1 MLKYYIPTTEVCINS
16 IKPFN
21 INLYARKICE
31 ICESHPNENIIK
43 VNWDNV
49 EEEIL
54 KIKNVYPILP
64 FEIIKKRKGL
74 KLFFWNNLFL
84 NVKQWKEDLNIEIT
98 TTWKEYQPSIKMLM
112 NFYDSDKAIQYLTE
126 RGLNTSSLIK

>member
-21 INLYARKICE
+21 INLYTRK

-112 NFYDSDKAIQYLTE
+112 NFYDSDKAIQYLAE

>member
-1 MLKYYIPTTEVCINS
+1 MLKYYIPITEVRINS
-16 IKPFN
+16 ITPFN
-21 INLYARKICE
+21 INLYARK

-112 NFYDSDKAIQYLTE
+112 NFYDSDKAIQYLAE

>member
-21 INLYARKICE
+21 INLYARK

-112 NFYDSDKAIQYLTE
+112 NFYDSDKAIQYLVE

>member
-16 IKPFN
+16 IKPFH
-21 INLYARKICE
+21 INLYARK

-43 VNWDNV
+43 VNWDNA

-74 KLFFWNNLFL
+74 KLFFWNNLFF

-112 NFYDSDKAIQYLTE
+112 NFYDSDNAIQYLAE
-126 RGLNTSSLIK
+126 LGLNTSSLIK

>member
-1 MLKYYIPTTEVCINS
+1 MLKYYIPITEVRINS
-16 IKPFN
+16 ITPFH
-21 INLYARKICE
+21 INLYARK

-43 VNWDNV
+43 VNWNNA

-64 FEIIKKRKGL
+64 FEIIRKRKGL

-112 NFYDSDKAIQYLTE
+112 NFYDSDKAIQYLAE

>member
-21 INLYARKICE
+21 INLYTRK

-43 VNWDNV
+43 VNWDNA

-84 NVKQWKEDLNIEIT
+84 NVKQWKEDLNIEIK

-112 NFYDSDKAIQYLTE
+112 NFYDSDKAIQYLVE
-126 RGLNTSSLIK
+126 RGLNASSLIE

>member
-31 ICESHPNENIIK
+31 SHPNENIIK

-49 EEEIL
+49 EEEIYKL
-54 KIKNVYPILP
+54 GLCLP
-64 FEIIKKRKGL
+64 FGITKRRKGL
-74 KLFFWNNLFL
+74 KLFFWDDLFTS
-84 NVKQWKEDLNIEIT
+84 VKQWKEDLDIEIKT
-98 TTWKEYQPSIKMLM
+98 SWREYKPTIKEIMDFK
-112 NFYDSDKAIQYLTE
+112 DSDKAIQYLVE
-126 RGLNTSSLIK
+126 RGINTSSLIK

>member
-21 INLYARKICE
+21 INLYARK

-64 FEIIKKRKGL
+64 FGITKKRKGL
-74 KLFFWNNLFL
+74 QLFFHDYLFK
-84 NVKQWKEDLNIEIT
+84 NIKQWKEDLDIEIKT
-98 TTWKEYQPSIKMLM
+98 SWREYKPSLKEIM
-112 NFYDSDKAIQYLTE
+112 NFKDSDKAIQYLVE
-126 RGLNTSSLIK
+126 RGLSASSLMK

>member
-16 IKPFN
+16 IKPFH
-21 INLYARKICE
+21 INLYTRK

-43 VNWDNV
+43 VNWDNA

-84 NVKQWKEDLNIEIT
+84 NVKQWKEDLNIEIK

-112 NFYDSDKAIQYLTE
+112 NFYDSDKAIQYLVE

>member
-1 MLKYYIPTTEVCINS
+1 MKTIDKGDIVYYTRIFPETGT
-16 IKPFN
+16 
-21 INLYARKICE
+21 Y
-31 ICESHPNENIIK
+31 PNENIIK
-43 VNWDNV
+43 VNWDNA

-74 KLFFWNNLFL
+74 KLFFWNNLFF

-112 NFYDSDKAIQYLTE
+112 NFYDSDKAIQYLAE

>member
-16 IKPFN
+16 IKPFH
-21 INLYARKICE
+21 INLYARK

-43 VNWDNV
+43 VNWDNA

-74 KLFFWNNLFL
+74 KLFFWNNLFF

-112 NFYDSDKAIQYLTE
+112 NFYDSDKAIQYLAE